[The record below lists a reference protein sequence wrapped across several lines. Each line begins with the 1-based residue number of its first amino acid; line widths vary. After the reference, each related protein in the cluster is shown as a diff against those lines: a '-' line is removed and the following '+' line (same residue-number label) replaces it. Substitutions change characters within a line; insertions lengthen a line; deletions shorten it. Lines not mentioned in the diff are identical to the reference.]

1 MAGSAN
7 ILRCLSEPN
16 RTPRLLQDALVHPT
30 RARSSVTGS
39 KDERLQQTAAKPQG
53 ECTRGPPPR
62 GANPV
67 GRPLIST
74 RTRVKSAAA
83 PCQACGVQGPLPR
96 SFLCPIVGRATM
108 SGSRR
113 AGITQTRWFDS
124 FLYPA
129 RCMHGSLRTHEEPL
143 SMVTPSKERAA
154 SVVAGKQPILG
165 WRQPLGAAVKS
176 GELRDSITRGPSR
189 SWVRMMRCPLSMSP
203 IEPKTW
209 KAAQAFAVLALGTA
223 AQGCL

>member
-7 ILRCLSEPN
+7 ILRRLSEPN
-16 RTPRLLQDALVHPT
+16 RTPRLQDALVHPT

-53 ECTRGPPPR
+53 GCTRGPPPW

-96 SFLCPIVGRATM
+96 SFLCPIIGRATM

-113 AGITQTRWFDS
+113 AGITRTRWFDVFFIRHAACMGVS
-124 FLYPA
+124 ERIKSRYPW
-129 RCMHGSLRTHEEPL
+129 LRPRKKAPL
-143 SMVTPSKERAA
+143 PSW
-154 SVVAGKQPILG
+154 LG
-165 WRQPLGAAVKS
+165 NSQ
-176 GELRDSITRGPSR
+176 
-189 SWVRMMRCPLSMSP
+189 SWGGGRR
-203 IEPKTW
+203 
-209 KAAQAFAVLALGTA
+209 
-223 AQGCL
+223 